1 MSDPLSGKTIRWSY
15 SDGPMKG
22 KGFDHEFAADGTVS
36 WKMAGDAAP
45 SADATAAY
53 RFERIT
59 DAVYAFSYRSAHG
72 YTLTT
77 VVDET
82 TDRIVSFASNEKELV
97 VQHGSIE
104 RPKDRTA

>member
-1 MSDPLSGKTIRWSY
+1 MAVDPLRGRTIRWSY
-15 SDGPMKG
+15 SDGPMQG
-22 KGFDHEFAADGTVS
+22 KVFEHQFTDDGTVS

-45 SADATAAY
+45 SADAKAGY
-53 RFERIT
+53 RFERIA
-59 DAVYAFSYRSAHG
+59 DGVYAFSYLSSHG

-82 TDRIVSFASNEKELV
+82 SGRIVSFASNEKELV

-104 RPKDRTA
+104 GSTRS